1 MRFGLVRTLV
11 FRLDTVH
18 RVLARRSAI
27 CFDPGTRSVICV
39 RVMHGVMSDYD
50 AISLL
55 YTPFAHLHAFDSRS
69 PTAALER

>member
-27 CFDPGTRSVICV
+27 CFDPGTICV
-39 RVMHGVMSDYD
+39 RVMHGVMTDVSQ
-50 AISLL
+50 I
-55 YTPFAHLHAFDSRS
+55 TPPYHYSIPHLHICMHLIPVR
-69 PTAALER
+69 PPPR